1 MTEIEGQIERITF
14 ENPDNGYTIARVRV
28 PGELEPVTV
37 LGNLIHPAP
46 GVQVRLRGEWVRHP
60 KYGRQFKVSR
70 AETVTPTSEEG
81 IRRYLGSG
89 LVKGIGPEL
98 ADRIVDHFGVDTLRV
113 IDQEPQR
120 LREVEGIGRKRVGT
134 LEQAWK
140 AQKDVRRLMVFLQE
154 HGVGS
159 GRAMRIYQQYGAD
172 ALSVVQQ
179 NPYRLASDVF
189 GIGFTT
195 ADALADR
202 LGFGKDSP
210 QRVQAGLLFVLQR
223 GSEEG
228 HTYLPYDLYLMR
240 AHELLMVDRDALTR
254 GVAVLYEHRKI
265 ITDDLNDPGAQP
277 IPNNTAVYL
286 PVLYHSEAGIA
297 RRLRAISAAPRGFRQ
312 VDTARALEWV
322 EQLLGMALSPGQRSA
337 VESALVHKT
346 VVITGGPGTGK
357 TTVLRAILQILSRLD
372 LRIALAAP
380 TGRAAKRMQEASG
393 WEAKTIHRLL
403 EWQGGGFARNED
415 RPLDTDLVVVDELS
429 MVDTLLA
436 YQLLRAVPDS
446 AHLVLVGDADQLPSI
461 GAGSVLRDLIASQ
474 VVPTITLTDIFRQSD
489 ESSIVTNAHRINRGE
504 MPVFEGAADSYFIE
518 QADAARVAD
527 IVVELVS
534 SRIPRRFELDPR
546 HDIQVLSPMHRG
558 EAGVGNL
565 NRRLQEVLNPGGA
578 ALSLSGT
585 QMRVGDKVMQIRNSY
600 TKDVYNGDVGFIK
613 GMDPETKEALV
624 SFDGR
629 EVRYE
634 LSLLDELV
642 LAYAATIHKSQ
653 GSEYPAVVLPLLTE
667 HYVLLQRTLLYTA
680 VTRARKLVV
689 LVGTRKALRMAIS
702 TAGGQERHTL
712 LRRRLTEV
720 FAAG

>member
-14 ENPDNGYTIARVRV
+14 ENPDNGYTIARLRV

-37 LGNLIHPAP
+37 LGNLIQPAP
-46 GVQVRLRGEWVRHP
+46 GVQVRLCGEWVRHP

-98 ADRIVDHFGVDTLRV
+98 ADRIVDHFGADTLRV
-113 IDQEPQR
+113 IDQEPGR
-120 LREVEGIGRKRVGT
+120 LREVEGIGRKRLGT
-134 LEQAWK
+134 LKQAWK

-159 GRAMRIYQQYGAD
+159 SRAMRIYQQYGAD
-172 ALSVVQQ
+172 AVSVVQQ

-189 GIGFTT
+189 GIGFST

-265 ITDDLNDPGAQP
+265 ITDDLNDPGAEP
-277 IPNNTAVYL
+277 VANNTAVYL

-297 RRLRAISAAPRGFRQ
+297 RRLRAILAAHRGFRE

-322 EQLLGMALSPGQRSA
+322 EQLLGMGLSPGQRKA
-337 VESALVHKT
+337 VESALLHKA

-357 TTVLRAILQILSRLD
+357 TTVLRAILQILARLD

-380 TGRAAKRMQEASG
+380 TGRAAKRMQEATG
-393 WEAKTIHRLL
+393 WEAKTVHRLL

-415 RPLDTDLVVVDELS
+415 RPLEADLVVVDELS

-436 YQLLRAVPDS
+436 YQLFRAVPDS

-461 GAGSVLRDLIASQ
+461 GPGSVLRDLIAAQ
-474 VVPTITLTDIFRQSD
+474 VVPTVTLTDIFRQSG

-504 MPVFEGAADSYFIE
+504 VPDFDGTADSFFIE
-518 QADAARVAD
+518 QGDAARVAD

-534 SRIPRRFELDPR
+534 RRIPQRFELDSR

-558 EAGVGNL
+558 EAGVANL
-565 NRRLQEVLNPGGA
+565 NRRLQEVLNPNGQP
-578 ALSLSGT
+578 LRMSGT
-585 QMRVGDKVMQIRNSY
+585 DMRVGDKVMQVRNNY
-600 TKDVYNGDVGFIK
+600 TKDVYNGDVGFIR
-613 GMDPETKEALV
+613 GTDPETKEVLV
-624 SFDGR
+624 NFDGR

-653 GSEYPAVVLPLLTE
+653 GSEYPAVVLPLLPE

-680 VTRARKLVV
+680 VTRARRLVV

-702 TAGGQERHTL
+702 TAGGRERHTL
-712 LRRRLTEV
+712 LGRRLAEA